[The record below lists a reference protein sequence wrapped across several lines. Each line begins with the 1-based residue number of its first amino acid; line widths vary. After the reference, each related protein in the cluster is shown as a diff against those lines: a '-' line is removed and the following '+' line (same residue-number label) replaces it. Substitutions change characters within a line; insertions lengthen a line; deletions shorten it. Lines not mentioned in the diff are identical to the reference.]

1 MKNKRIYILITTIA
15 LLMASPSLFASA
27 QKEVQYDTSAQEA
40 QAKYRKISS
49 KDAKEAFDFQDDIT
63 IVDVRTEGEF
73 NSGHIADAINIPLDV
88 VVDSVLEKFPNKDE
102 KLYLYCRS
110 GNRSSQAARLL
121 VKQGYTNVYDFGG
134 VNNWSYGLVN

>member
-1 MKNKRIYILITTIA
+1 MKNKRLYILITTIA

-27 QKEVQYDTSAQEA
+27 QKEVQYDTSVQET

-49 KDAKEAFDFQDDIT
+49 KDAKEAFDSQDDIT

-121 VKQGYTNVYDFGG
+121 VKQGYTNIYDFGG